1 MNSRVETLLG
11 DRPAIKR
18 FNLALRPPQG
28 VSLQV
33 VALSFALS
41 GWLVAWVVA
50 WDAAASERG
59 NRQPSIQTNK
69 VLTGPR
75 RLGRLKWEWY
85 EQQRL

>member
-11 DRPAIKR
+11 VRPATKR

-41 GWLVAWVVA
+41 VWLVAWG
-50 WDAAASERG
+50 AAASERG
-59 NRQPSIQTNK
+59 NRQPSIRTNK

-75 RLGRLKWEWY
+75 RLGWLEWVWC